1 MSQYSLPSGR
11 RPARK
16 SLAAFTRSL
25 SCGDP
30 RKAQGGALDADHPP
44 SVLVELEEDHDV

>member
-1 MSQYSLPSGR
+1 MSCSVMSQYSLPSGR

-16 SLAAFTRSL
+16 SLAALTRSL

-30 RKAQGGALDADHPP
+30 RTAQGVPLMRIILQAY
-44 SVLVELEEDHDV
+44 